1 MFGFS
6 ALDLSVGGRHGL
18 WRNLSFSQGFWPRL
32 LAKAFG
38 QGFWPRL
45 RAKS

>member
-18 WRNLSFSQGFWPRL
+18 WRNLSFSQGSGG
-32 LAKAFG
+32 KAFG
-38 QGFWPRL
+38 QGSGQKVDG
-45 RAKS
+45 AYS